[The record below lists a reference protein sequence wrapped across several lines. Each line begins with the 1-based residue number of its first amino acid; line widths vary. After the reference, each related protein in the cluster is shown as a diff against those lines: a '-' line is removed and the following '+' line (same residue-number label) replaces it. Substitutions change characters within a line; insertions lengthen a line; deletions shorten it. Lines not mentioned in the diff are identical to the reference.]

1 MLAPTSLAGRRLVVV
16 MPVAHERAEGL
27 QAFQTMAQMLLF
39 GARQEH
45 IEFRDNLAHS
55 LYRDMRILRICHA
68 NRQKALRLRRRP
80 SPPSYGALQSLPG
93 EWLAYSISY
102 FHARRAIPES
112 HDSSLRRII
121 SRCHAIVVKKKVD
134 AQRVDNSY
142 RLSIHFF
149 RPLFN
154 WSGVCAQRP
163 FTGTTFDFGAM
174 LTTCG
179 RVETSL
185 PARGNDVEQ
194 GALVF
199 VGHVFNEDADCI

>member
-1 MLAPTSLAGRRLVVV
+1 MLAPTSLARRRLVVV
-16 MPVAHERAEGL
+16 MPVVHERAEGL

-39 GARQEH
+39 GIRQEH

-68 NRQKALRLRRRP
+68 NRQKVCASGADLRLPLMARCNHGREN
-80 SPPSYGALQSLPG
+80 G
-93 EWLAYSISY
+93 WLYSISY

-154 WSGVCAQRP
+154 WSGVMCATAFYRNY
-163 FTGTTFDFGAM
+163 
-174 LTTCG
+174 
-179 RVETSL
+179 V
-185 PARGNDVEQ
+185 
-194 GALVF
+194 
-199 VGHVFNEDADCI
+199 

>member
-1 MLAPTSLAGRRLVVV
+1 MPSITSFVASCFGEVDLKLSVTMLAPTSLAGRRLVVV
-16 MPVAHERAEGL
+16 MPVVHERAEGL

-39 GARQEH
+39 GIRQEH

-80 SPPSYGALQSLPG
+80 SPPSYGALQSLPR
-93 EWLAYSISY
+93 EWLADSISY

-134 AQRVDNSY
+134 GQRVDNSY
-142 RLSIHFF
+142 RLSIHF
-149 RPLFN
+149 LQAA
-154 WSGVCAQRP
+154 VQRK
-163 FTGTTFDFGAM
+163 
-174 LTTCG
+174 
-179 RVETSL
+179 
-185 PARGNDVEQ
+185 
-194 GALVF
+194 ALK
-199 VGHVFNEDADCI
+199 

>member
-1 MLAPTSLAGRRLVVV
+1 MKLSVTMLAPTSLAGRRLVVV
-16 MPVAHERAEGL
+16 MPVVHERAEGL
-27 QAFQTMAQMLLF
+27 QAFQTTVPPRAASPLRSKQWLRCSCSASVKNTSNF
-39 GARQEH
+39 VTT
-45 IEFRDNLAHS
+45 S
-55 LYRDMRILRICHA
+55 RIRSTGTCASCGSAIPPA
-68 NRQKALRLRRRP
+68 RRP
-80 SPPSYGALQSLPG
+80 RASGADLQPPSYGALQSLSG

-149 RPLFN
+149 TPLFN

-174 LTTCG
+174 LLFSDDS
-179 RVETSL
+179 R
-185 PARGNDVEQ
+185 
-194 GALVF
+194 
-199 VGHVFNEDADCI
+199 